1 MLTRRLNCLLR
12 RSKYLRKKSSKLYP
26 CSAKLQLPSGNHQI
40 FYKKKLFSQE
50 LWFFNPNFYATLCN
64 FKWTIKAFIAWFY
77 FKPKKTQLWLALCLR
92 LYHQIFNIL
101 IENLNFWQCSELKQ
115 RKIWKVLWFRKNDP
129 NIRIHPEPELP
140 NLPATNPLYPAM
152 NDAVVFKYETGRGKL
167 SPLIKFLKNCHF
179 YSH

>member
-1 MLTRRLNCLLR
+1 MNN
-12 RSKYLRKKSSKLYP
+12 KSLH
-26 CSAKLQLPSGNHQI
+26 CMI
-40 FYKKKLFSQE
+40 LFQAE
-50 LWFFNPNFYATLCN
+50 
-64 FKWTIKAFIAWFY
+64 
-77 FKPKKTQLWLALCLR
+77 KTQLWLALCLR

-140 NLPATNPLYPAM
+140 DLPATNPLYPAM

-167 SPLIKFLKNCHF
+167 SPLITNFWKIVIFIHIKLYSLVKYRVFRAFGVDLKKQV
-179 YSH
+179 YSVVLWWYSNRFTMSLKYFM